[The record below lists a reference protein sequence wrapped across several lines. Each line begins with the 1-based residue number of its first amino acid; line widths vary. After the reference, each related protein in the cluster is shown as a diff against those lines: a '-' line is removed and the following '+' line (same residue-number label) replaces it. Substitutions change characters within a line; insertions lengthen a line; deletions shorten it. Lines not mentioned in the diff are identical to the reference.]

1 MSHYV
6 SHLASPLCLTMPH
19 YASLLVPHYASA
31 LCLTMPHTV
40 SFQEPLASLNGDMDV
55 DPELYKEALELFDL
69 IDANGNGEI
78 SLSEWREFQQTDLAS
93 SVEDTTI
100 SPAGALAPTRVAPFL
115 TSLSRSHSAHVA
127 LSRFLSLH
135 LCVALSPSLS
145 LCSIDACV
153 SICFSIC
160 FSGPLC
166 STVVRYA
173 PFAFLHCPHWCLQH
187 LCKTVSIGLM

>member
-1 MSHYV
+1 
-6 SHLASPLCLTMPH
+6 
-19 YASLLVPHYASA
+19 
-31 LCLTMPHTV
+31 MPHTV
-40 SFQEPLASLNGDMDV
+40 SLQEPLASLNGDMDV

-93 SVEDTTI
+93 SVEDTII

-145 LCSIDACV
+145 LISIDACV
-153 SICFSIC
+153 SICFSA
-160 FSGPLC
+160 PLC
-166 STVVRYA
+166 STVLRYA
-173 PFAFLHCPHWCLQH
+173 PFAFLRCPHWCLQH
-187 LCKTVSIGLM
+187 LRKTVSIGWM